1 MDTSFNIVEMIE
13 KNPITRL
20 SGSYQSKLITKIKQT
35 FTDDEQQLFVASFY
49 SFLNYDFKTDFVI
62 DLDMVWTWLGFQQKY
77 HAKHLLEKQFTVNND
92 YKIFAPE
99 ASVAKKGSRGGH
111 NREIIM
117 LTVSTFKKF
126 CLKAGTKKADEI
138 HDYYIKLEET
148 FQQLLQEESDELKLQ
163 LKCIE
168 EDKDKIREKTLLEQ
182 FPNNTQC
189 VYYGL
194 IDNVSSSN
202 ERLVKFGNSN
212 FLKNRV
218 TKHKETYSN
227 FKLVNA
233 FKVENKLQIEN
244 ALKENEFFN
253 KRLRTIS
260 IKSKRYVEILSI
272 EDATFAD
279 LDKAIKETISSIEY
293 SPENY
298 KKMLEANAAL
308 KKQLEEISET
318 NNTNSLVL
326 LDAENKRLK
335 VQECAVK
342 IYKLKKE
349 LFPPLTP

>member
-1 MDTSFNIVEMIE
+1 M
-13 KNPITRL
+13 
-20 SGSYQSKLITKIKQT
+20 
-35 FTDDEQQLFVASFY
+35 
-49 SFLNYDFKTDFVI
+49 
-62 DLDMVWTWLGFQQKY
+62 
-77 HAKHLLEKQFTVNND
+77 
-92 YKIFAPE
+92 
-99 ASVAKKGSRGGH
+99 
-111 NREIIM
+111 
-117 LTVSTFKKF
+117 
-126 CLKAGTKKADEI
+126 
-138 HDYYIKLEET
+138 
-148 FQQLLQEESDELKLQ
+148 LQEESDELKLQ
-163 LKCIE
+163 LKCVE

-189 VYYGL
+189 VYYGV

-202 ERLVKFGNSN
+202 EKLVKFGNSN

-244 ALKENEFFN
+244 ALKENEFLK
-253 KRLRTIS
+253 KRLRPIS

-279 LDKAIKETISSIEY
+279 LDKAIKDTIASIEY

-298 KKMLEANAAL
+298 KKLLEANAAL

-318 NNTNSLVL
+318 NNTNNLVL

-335 VQECAVK
+335 TEIVILVRKYKSLEKRKNFNDEEDKEDEAIVVTQKEIDNYPTILKEMNKKCSKNKDGTLKLLKNYTEQERKCGM
-342 IYKLKKE
+342 KLH
-349 LFPPLTP
+349 